1 MKKSIGLVIISTCL
15 LACGTETVQ
24 NVSAPTPKSM
34 VGTWQLVRGT
44 LIEKGDTTVTDYTT
58 YRSFIKVI
66 NNTHFSF
73 LGHDLTK
80 GKDSATFFTSGGG
93 HYSLTDS
100 VYTEHLEYCSDRN
113 WEGHDFTF
121 SVSIN
126 DDTLIQR
133 GIEKI
138 ESAGIDRIN
147 VEKYVKVKK

>member
-1 MKKSIGLVIISTCL
+1 MKKSIGFVLISTLL
-15 LACGTETVQ
+15 LACGTETAQ
-24 NVSAPTPKSM
+24 KVSTPKPI

-44 LIEKGDTTVTDYTT
+44 LIEKGDTTITDYTT
-58 YRSFIKVI
+58 DRSFIKVI
-66 NNTHFSF
+66 NDTHFSF

-80 GKDSATFFTSGGG
+80 GKDSVAFFTSGGG

-121 SVSIN
+121 SVSIHN
-126 DDTLIQR
+126 DTLIQS

-138 ESAGIDRIN
+138 ESEGIDRVN
-147 VEKYVKVKK
+147 VEKYVKVK